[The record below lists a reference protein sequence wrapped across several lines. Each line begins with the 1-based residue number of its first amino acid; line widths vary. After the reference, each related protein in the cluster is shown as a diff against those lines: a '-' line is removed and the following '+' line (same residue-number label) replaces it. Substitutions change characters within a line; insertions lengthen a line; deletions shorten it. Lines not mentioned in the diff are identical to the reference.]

1 MYFVKNS
8 YKMKAILFFLQFLLI
23 DLYFIYRIL
32 YLNFDW
38 NLNYEMEQHS
48 DDSLGIFS
56 TVKGMKLKRKYI
68 QYLKF

>member
-1 MYFVKNS
+1 
-8 YKMKAILFFLQFLLI
+8 MKAILFFLQFLLI

-48 DDSLGIFS
+48 DDNLGIFS
-56 TVKGMKLKRKYI
+56 TVKGMKLQRKYI

>member
-1 MYFVKNS
+1 
-8 YKMKAILFFLQFLLI
+8 MKGILFFQQFLLK
-23 DLYFIYRIL
+23 DLYFIYIIL

-48 DDSLGIFS
+48 DDSLGLFS
-56 TVKGMKLKRKYI
+56 TVKGMKLQRKYI